1 MQNYD
6 VGIIGAGVAGAFAA
20 LKIAESHKNLKTILF
35 ELGHKPAKRRR
46 QLEGWFGCFPTGDG
60 KLFQGDLDKV
70 LDIANNRSA
79 KAAHKWVSKKL
90 EEVNTSKIIKYKP
103 PTDATTKEIDKLGFK
118 IEPLD
123 FQQWTPDSIH
133 TLSKNIADKLEETK
147 NITFEFDNEVYSL
160 YKRGNDFIISTSNG
174 DFKCKKVILCA
185 GRSGWR
191 WVNKLYRDLGILV
204 SDDVA
209 KFGIRI
215 EISAQYMKQ
224 FNKSHFALHRDDL
237 VVGPFLWGGSVIQE
251 DHADLTICAFRSNE
265 GRWKSDKVFFSIIKK
280 EKLIDQG
287 TKQTDRIGKL
297 AFLLSGDRVG
307 REKVKT
313 LIRGESQ
320 ISLLPEFSWINNTLN
335 ELSPVIP
342 AIVSRGYFHC
352 PDIISQTSNINIG
365 NNLETEVD
373 GLFVA
378 GESAGISGILAAAI
392 MGSIA
397 GENISK

>member
-1 MQNYD
+1 MQQYD

-20 LKIAESHKNLKTILF
+20 LKIAESHKDLKTVLF
-35 ELGHKPAKRRR
+35 ELGHRPQKRRR
-46 QLEGWFGCFPTGDG
+46 FLEGWFGCFPTGDG
-60 KLFQGDLDKV
+60 KLFQGDLNKI
-70 LDIANNRSA
+70 LDIADGRSA
-79 KAAHKWVSKKL
+79 RSSHKWVSNKL
-90 EEVNTSKIIKYKP
+90 EEINNSKIIKYKQP
-103 PTDATTKEIDKLGFK
+103 AEGTIKEFNKLGFE
-118 IEPLD
+118 IEELD

-133 TLSKNIADKLEETK
+133 LLSKNIADKLESSK

-160 YKRGNDFIISTSNG
+160 YKRGNDFIISTNNG
-174 DFKCKKVILCA
+174 DFKCKKVILCV

-209 KFGIRI
+209 KYGIRI
-215 EISAQYMKQ
+215 EIAAQYMKQ
-224 FNKSHFALHRDDL
+224 FNKAHFILHREDL
-237 VVGPFLWGGSVIQE
+237 IVGPFLWGGSIIQE

-265 GRWKSDKVFFSIIKK
+265 SRWKSDKVFFSIIKK
-280 EKLIDQG
+280 QKILDEG
-287 TKQTDRIGKL
+287 TKETDRIGKL

-313 LIRGESQ
+313 LIKGESQ
-320 ISLLPEFSWINNTLN
+320 ISLLPQFSWINNSIN
-335 ELSPVIP
+335 ELSSAIP

-352 PDIISQTSNINIG
+352 PDIISLTSNINIG
-365 NNLETEVD
+365 SNLETEID

-392 MGSIA
+392 MGGIA